1 MALLLTALLL
11 VSGAAKSLPVL
22 AGGQEAKTVD
32 ILFTSDVHSHLDS
45 FETLFQGEQENIGG
59 FARMKTLIDE
69 QKKKN
74 PNTLYVDGGD
84 FSMGTLVQTV
94 YEDQAAELRMLGMLG
109 CEATTLGNHEFDYR
123 SEGLAN
129 MLRAAKNSG
138 DPIPSLLVCNVKW
151 DEPDAEQEMLREAF
165 DAYGAEPYRMIEK
178 GDVRIALI
186 GVFGK
191 DALACAPTCALEFTD
206 PVEAVKETVEEIEE
220 KEDADMI
227 ICLSHSCITENPKTS
242 EDEILAKEVPQLDL
256 IVSGHTHTSLNEYI
270 VHGDTYIVACGEYAE
285 QLGCASME
293 QKSNGRWQ
301 MKEYGLRP
309 LTSDIVPDRAVQEKI
324 DVFMESVDSAY
335 LAQYG
340 YTRDQV
346 LAKNEIVFSQMQD
359 LYDEHTEQNLGSI
372 MADAYLY
379 GARNAKGQEGKR
391 FDLAVVPSGTIRD
404 TYTMGDITVEDVFRS
419 FSLGIGPD
427 GVPGYPLIN
436 VYLTGEELKTAAE
449 IDASVSDFMTSARLF
464 MSGLHFTYNPNRLIL
479 NRMTEIL
486 LVDENGE
493 KEELE
498 DDRLYSV
505 VADLYSGQML
515 AEVTSMSYG
524 LLSLVPKD
532 AQGNPIENFEDA
544 IIYDGDQEM
553 KAWVSIARYMQS
565 FPKNAE
571 GVSAVPHTY
580 GADHGRKVVDNS
592 KNIVDLMK
600 NPNKYAMIIIAVAA
614 AVLAVLILLIVFFVK
629 LIRRIRRGP
638 QKKKKVSHLKE

>member
-1 MALLLTALLL
+1 
-11 VSGAAKSLPVL
+11 
-22 AGGQEAKTVD
+22 
-32 ILFTSDVHSHLDS
+32 
-45 FETLFQGEQENIGG
+45 
-59 FARMKTLIDE
+59 
-69 QKKKN
+69 
-74 PNTLYVDGGD
+74 
-84 FSMGTLVQTV
+84 MGTLVQTV

-227 ICLSHSCITENPKTS
+227 ICLSHSGITENPKTS

-479 NRMTEIL
+479 NRMTEIV

-565 FPKNAE
+565 FPKNPE